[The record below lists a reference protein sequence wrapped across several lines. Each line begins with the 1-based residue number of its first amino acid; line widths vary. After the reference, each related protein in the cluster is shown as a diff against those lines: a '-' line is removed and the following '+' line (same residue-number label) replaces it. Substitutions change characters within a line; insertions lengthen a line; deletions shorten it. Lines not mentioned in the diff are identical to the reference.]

1 MIIIHGVNVFP
12 SVIER
17 ALCRVPGLTA
27 NYQIKVWEVDGFQQM
42 SISCERTA
50 DSQQEIAEV
59 LLEKGKKSI
68 HSALGIHVP
77 LTVAEPGTLPRFEG
91 KSKHIVRE

>member
-1 MIIIHGVNVFP
+1 MIIFHGVNVFP
-12 SVIER
+12 SVIEK
-17 ALCRVPGLTA
+17 ALCRVSGLTA
-27 NYQIKVWEVDGFQQM
+27 NYQIRVWEVDGFQQM
-42 SISCERTA
+42 SVACERSA
-50 DSQQEIAEV
+50 DSTQDMADA
-59 LLEKGKKSI
+59 LLENGKKSI